1 MVVLPRL
8 LVLNAPVGREVLKLL
23 FFQLFLL
30 VVESAFK
37 VADVFELKL
46 IGRPSG
52 LVRLKFFE

>member
-46 IGRPSG
+46 IRRPPG
-52 LVRLKFFE
+52 LVRLKFFK